1 MIYKYS
7 MFVNESIDDD
17 KLSNKLIE
25 ICNKETITEED
36 IKQIEELLNDGA
48 DLHAEE
54 DESLIASCYNGH
66 TEIVKILLDR
76 GANIDGQQGEP
87 LKWAVENNKIQ
98 TVKLMLDRGADV
110 NFGNGYCLRTSARKG
125 NIEILKLLVEKGSDI
140 RYNYN
145 QVLRIACSKNNINMV
160 TFLSKLYSY
169 SELEK
174 FITMYDYEITDR
186 IKKILKRPNYNRQP
200 KLVYESLRDKLVGPT
215 EDEVLD
221 NFKDLTPDKLLVKSC
236 KINFLKGVEVSLER
250 GADIHID
257 GDYPLV
263 YCCIFNYIDIA
274 KFLLEKGANVH
285 VRDDDPLKRATHNKN
300 WEIVELLKKYMN
312 K

>member
-110 NFGNGYCLRTSARKG
+110 HVENERPLKWALEYDH
-125 NIEILKLLVEKGSDI
+125 IETVKLLLSYGANV
-140 RYNYN
+140 
-145 QVLRIACSKNNINMV
+145 SKN
-160 TFLSKLYSY
+160 
-169 SELEK
+169 
-174 FITMYDYEITDR
+174 
-186 IKKILKRPNYNRQP
+186 
-200 KLVYESLRDKLVGPT
+200 
-215 EDEVLD
+215 
-221 NFKDLTPDKLLVKSC
+221 DKLLMW
-236 KINFLKGVEVSLER
+236 ELEE
-250 GADIHID
+250 GE
-257 GDYPLV
+257 G
-263 YCCIFNYIDIA
+263 
-274 KFLLEKGANVH
+274 
-285 VRDDDPLKRATHNKN
+285 HNT
-300 WEIVELLKKYMN
+300 ETSEFLKKYMIKN
-312 K
+312 D